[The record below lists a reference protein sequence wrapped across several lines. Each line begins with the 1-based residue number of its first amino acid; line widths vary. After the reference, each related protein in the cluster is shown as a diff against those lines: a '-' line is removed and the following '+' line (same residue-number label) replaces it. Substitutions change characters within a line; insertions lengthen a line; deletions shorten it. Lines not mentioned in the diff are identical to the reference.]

1 MSFLILMKDAADMAA
16 SRKLALAER
25 REGNPIGKRKSKVF
39 SAAGFFARLRSE
51 S

>member
-25 REGNPIGKRKSKVF
+25 REGNPIGKWKGKVF
-39 SAAGFFARLRSE
+39 SGRRVFCPPSL
-51 S
+51 